1 MKGKRYETE
10 KISTSFKGK
19 QYSKSGEFK
28 IGNNQKEGNT
38 SRTLADEYGVGKNT
52 ILRNADFSK
61 VIDALPTDARDKVLT
76 GDETIRTLDASTILK
91 FDPPTQ
97 KKFLKEVG
105 GGTPIKE
112 AVKKIDPE
120 QKRKENDER
129 IRAQIEHER
138 DPPE

>member
-1 MKGKRYETE
+1 MDT
-10 KISTSFKGK
+10 
-19 QYSKSGEFK
+19 
-28 IGNNQKEGNT
+28 
-38 SRTLADEYGVGKNT
+38 
-52 ILRNADFSK
+52 
-61 VIDALPTDARDKVLT
+61 
-76 GDETIRTLDASTILK
+76 STILK

-97 KKFLKEVG
+97 KKFLEEVG

-112 AVKKIDPE
+112 AVKKVDPE